1 MSKPQP
7 APDTMSREEW
17 QARCDLAACY
27 QLVDLYGWS
36 DLSSTHI
43 SARIPGTDDLLFNP
57 YGVLF
62 DQITA
67 SSLVRVDAGGDG
79 NINPAGF
86 LIHRAIHDARPDVHC
101 VLHTHTRAG
110 NAVAMQE
117 TGLLPLTQ
125 KALILMGWI
134 AYHDFEGVVLDADE
148 QERLVGDLGDNMIL
162 VLRNHGLLTCGES
175 IGSAFVWMHRME
187 AACRYQIDGMAGG
200 AALRYP
206 SLDVQNKTIEQGR
219 LILGSKGRARSG
231 MEWSSLMTQL
241 ERVRGSDWRT

>member
-1 MSKPQP
+1 MSKPRP
-7 APDTMSREEW
+7 VPDTMSLEEW
-17 QARCDLAACY
+17 QVRCELAACY

-43 SARIPGTDDLLFNP
+43 SARIPGTDYLLFNP

-79 NINPAGF
+79 DINPAGF
-86 LIHRAIHDARPDVHC
+86 LIHRAVHDARPGVHC

-125 KALILMGWI
+125 KALILLGWI

-148 QERLVGDLGDNMIL
+148 QERLVRDLGDNMIL

-175 IGSAFVWMHRME
+175 IGAAFVWMHRME

-206 SLDVQNKTIEQGR
+206 PFDVQEKTIEQGR
-219 LILGSKGRARSG
+219 RILGPKGHARSG

-241 ERVRGSDWRT
+241 ERARGTDWRT